1 MNAMTQLLNLL
12 GQVYGFRDQK
22 KSVLRK
28 VGQTYDE
35 AANVHV
41 ITLEFRVRRD
51 DGGVVQKKI
60 KENSLFS
67 SILG

>member
-1 MNAMTQLLNLL
+1 MTQLLSLL
-12 GQVYGFRDQK
+12 GQVYGFKDQK

-28 VGQTYDE
+28 IAQTYDE

-51 DGGVVQKKI
+51 EGGVVQKKI
-60 KENSLFS
+60 KENSLLCS
-67 SILG
+67 LLK